1 MITVKNAKGKIE
13 LVTES
18 QVPADQLVEELFDLW
33 RWLRHM
39 SYSIREG
46 EATVQ
51 QFWLLHQLRSRG
63 ALSVGEVA
71 SALGVSQSSA
81 TIASKRLEV
90 AGLVTR
96 QRRSTDE
103 RVVEIRLTDAGC
115 DKVESWR
122 QRRRDAVA
130 ELLEPLDQAE
140 REELARLVARVL
152 SLTHGGEQYS
162 RGDT

>member
-1 MITVKNAKGKIE
+1 MIE

-51 QFWLLHQLRSRG
+51 QFWLLHQLMNRG

-71 SALGVSQSSA
+71 AALGVSQSSA
-81 TIASKRLEV
+81 TIACKRLEV

-96 QRRSTDE
+96 RRRTSDE
-103 RVVEIRLTDAGC
+103 RVVEISLTEAGC

-122 QRRRDAVA
+122 TRRREAVA
-130 ELLEPLDQAE
+130 ELLQPLNDEE
-140 REELARLVARVL
+140 RDELGRLVARVL
-152 SLTHGGEQYS
+152 SLSGASGSARPQS
-162 RGDT
+162 